1 VKYKDV
7 KIQLK
12 EIGDEGTFSGYA
24 AVFNNTDLGGDII
37 APGAFTKSIK
47 ENPRVPVLWGH
58 DTREVIG
65 INKEVREDSVG
76 LHVSGQ
82 LILDVQRAKEAR
94 FLVKEGAVK
103 GLSIGYDALVVDY
116 SKSSDGIR
124 ILKEV
129 KLWEYS
135 LVPFPM
141 NPEATISGVKSLDE
155 FESRLC
161 EVIDY
166 VEEHSDEIP
175 SKKNG
180 LIDQA
185 IKQLSILRGV
195 GKTAEPAE
203 TDIQTAAAKCDEIL
217 KQFKSLQ

>member
-1 VKYKDV
+1 VKYKDI

-47 ENPRVPVLWGH
+47 ENPRVPVLWSH

-65 INKEVREDSVG
+65 INKEVKEDSVG

-103 GLSIGYDALVVDY
+103 GLSIGYDPVVVDY
-116 SKSSDGIR
+116 TRANEGIR

-141 NPEATISGVKSLDE
+141 NPEATITGVKNLDE
-155 FESRLC
+155 FEVELR
-161 EVIDY
+161 EVLAFA
-166 VEEHSDEIP
+166 EKQKGPLSP
-175 SKKNG
+175 QQNG
-180 LIDQA
+180 LIYQA
-185 IKQLSILRGV
+185 IKGLNALVGGNVPETFGQLEV
-195 GKTAEPAE
+195 ENV
-203 TDIQTAAAKCDEIL
+203 AAKCDEIL
-217 KQFKSLQ
+217 KQFKWLQ

>member
-1 VKYKDV
+1 MKYKDI

-58 DTREVIG
+58 DTREPIG
-65 INKEVREDSVG
+65 INKEVKEDSVG
-76 LHVSGQ
+76 LFVTGQ

-94 FLVKEGAVK
+94 SLVKEGAVK
-103 GLSIGYDALVVDY
+103 GLSIGYDPVVIDQ
-116 SKSSDGIR
+116 SRAGEGIR

-141 NPEATISGVKSLDE
+141 NPEAQITGVKGLDE
-155 FESRLC
+155 FESRLR
-161 EVIDY
+161 EVIAF
-166 VEEHSDEIP
+166 VEGHSDEI
-175 SKKNG
+175 SANKNG
-180 LIDQA
+180 LIDQT
-185 IKQLSILRGV
+185 IKQLSLLRGAPE
-195 GKTAEPAE
+195 GLMSPAE
-203 TDIQTAAAKCDEIL
+203 VEMAANKCDEIL
-217 KQFKSLQ
+217 KQFKWLQ

>member
-1 VKYKDV
+1 VKYKDI
-7 KIQLK
+7 KIQFK

-65 INKEVREDSVG
+65 INKEVKEDSVG
-76 LHVSGQ
+76 LHVAGQ
-82 LILDVQRAKEAR
+82 LIMDVQRAKEAR
-94 FLVKEGAVK
+94 SLVKQGAVK
-103 GLSIGYDALVVDY
+103 GLSIGYDPVVVD
-116 SKSSDGIR
+116 SSRSNEGIR

-141 NPEATISGVKSLDE
+141 NPEALITGVKGLDE
-155 FESRLC
+155 FECRLR
-161 EVIDY
+161 EVIAY
-166 VEEHSDEIP
+166 VKEHSDEIP

-195 GKTAEPAE
+195 GKTSEPAE
-203 TDIQTAAAKCDEIL
+203 ADIQCAAAKCDEIL
-217 KQFKSLQ
+217 KQFNWLH

>member
-1 VKYKDV
+1 MKYKDV

-12 EIGDEGTFSGYA
+12 ENGTEGSFFGYA

-47 ENPRVPVLWGH
+47 ENPQVPVLWGH

-65 INKEVREDSVG
+65 MNKEWQEDSVG
-76 LHVSGQ
+76 LHVTGQ
-82 LILDVQRAKEAR
+82 LIMDVQRAKEAR
-94 FLVKEGAVK
+94 SLIQAGAVK

-141 NPEATISGVKSLDE
+141 NPEATITGVKSLDE
-155 FESRLC
+155 FESRLR
-161 EVIDY
+161 EVIAY
-166 VEEHSDEIP
+166 VEEHSDAIP

-195 GKTAEPAE
+195 GKTSEPAE
-203 TDIQTAAAKCDEIL
+203 VDIQNAAAKCDEIL
-217 KQFKSLQ
+217 KQFKWLQ

>member
-1 VKYKDV
+1 MKYKDI

-58 DTREVIG
+58 DTREGIG
-65 INKEVREDSVG
+65 INKEVKEDSVG

-141 NPEATISGVKSLDE
+141 NPEATITGVKSLDE
-155 FESRLC
+155 FESRLR
-161 EVIDY
+161 EVIAY

-175 SKKNG
+175 SKRNG
-180 LIDQA
+180 LIDQV

-195 GKTAEPAE
+195 GKTMEPAE
-203 TDIQTAAAKCDEIL
+203 ADIQNAAAKCDE
-217 KQFKSLQ
+217 F

>member
-24 AVFNNTDLGGDII
+24 AVFNNTDLGGDIV

-47 ENPRVPVLWGH
+47 ENPQVPVLWGH

-65 INKEVREDSVG
+65 MNKEWREDSVG
-76 LHVSGQ
+76 LHVTGQ
-82 LILDVQRAKEAR
+82 LIMDVQRAKEAR
-94 FLVKEGAVK
+94 SLVKQGAVK
-103 GLSIGYDALVVDY
+103 GLSIGYDPVVVD
-116 SKSSDGIR
+116 SSRANEGIR

-141 NPEATISGVKSLDE
+141 NPEALITGVKGVDE
-155 FESRLC
+155 FECRLR
-161 EVIDY
+161 EVIAY
-166 VEEHSDEIP
+166 VKEHSDEIP

-195 GKTAEPAE
+195 GITSEPAE
-203 TDIQTAAAKCDEIL
+203 ADIQCAAAKCDEIL
-217 KQFKSLQ
+217 KQFNWLH

>member
-1 VKYKDV
+1 VKYKDI

-47 ENPRVPVLWGH
+47 ENPRVPVLWSH

-65 INKEVREDSVG
+65 INKEVKEDSVG
-76 LHVSGQ
+76 LHVTGQ

-94 FLVKEGAVK
+94 SLVKEGAVK
-103 GLSIGYDALVVDY
+103 GLSIGYDSVVVD
-116 SKSSDGIR
+116 SSRASEGIR

-141 NPEATISGVKSLDE
+141 NPEAQITGVKGLDE
-155 FESRLC
+155 FESRLR
-161 EVIDY
+161 EVIAF
-166 VEEHSDEIP
+166 VEGHSDEI
-175 SKKNG
+175 SANKNG
-180 LIDQA
+180 LINQT
-185 IKQLSILRGV
+185 IKHLNALRGSPEAM
-195 GKTAEPAE
+195 TSAAEVE
-203 TDIQTAAAKCDEIL
+203 LAAAKCDEIL
-217 KQFKSLQ
+217 KQFKWLQ